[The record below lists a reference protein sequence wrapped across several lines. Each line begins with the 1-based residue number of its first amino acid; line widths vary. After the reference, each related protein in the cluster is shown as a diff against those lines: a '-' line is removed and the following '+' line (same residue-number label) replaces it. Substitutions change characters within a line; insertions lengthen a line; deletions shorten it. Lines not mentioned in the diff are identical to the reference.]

1 MGLFIQHSLKIL
13 SMIWIAGLSAL
24 SESLLM
30 TLSCAVD
37 TTEGRDTTQRD
48 LEKFKKWAQM
58 NLSKKANAALGLE

>member
-1 MGLFIQHSLKIL
+1 
-13 SMIWIAGLSAL
+13 MIWIAGLSAL

-37 TTEGRDTTQRD
+37 TTEGRDTTH